1 MHPFYP
7 SQSFES
13 TDISHTLI
21 ALENAHMPSEKN
33 LCARTHIKKK
43 KISDQKNI
51 LLLITSFTQMTT

>member
-21 ALENAHMPSEKN
+21 ALENAHMPSEKKPVRSHTHKEKKN
-33 LCARTHIKKK
+33 L
-43 KISDQKNI
+43 
-51 LLLITSFTQMTT
+51 